1 MVIKALRAAEKVQA
15 RASGG
20 GQKLGN
26 SLKEEAEKTKI
37 LTLLP
42 AQLSIISAQC
52 SVWHHVGS
60 WERCE
65 RVREQHEEHALVLRP
80 PPCRTAGGAVVRR
93 RGQVGALAG
102 GLSLLPPSRQAP
114 RGACALSDLS
124 ESAVLS
130 WGFLSLWSLAEML
143 QSLIKKVWIPMKPY
157 YTQAYQE
164 IWVGTGLMAYIVYK
178 IRSADKRSKALKAS
192 SAAPAHGHH

>member
-60 WERCE
+60 RERCE
-65 RVREQHEEHALVLRP
+65 RVREQHEEHGTDQQCESQSGQDWEIPNEWQLRGQP
-80 PPCRTAGGAVVRR
+80 ESSAGRSQTR
-93 RGQVGALAG
+93 RG
-102 GLSLLPPSRQAP
+102 
-114 RGACALSDLS
+114 
-124 ESAVLS
+124 
-130 WGFLSLWSLAEML
+130 
-143 QSLIKKVWIPMKPY
+143 
-157 YTQAYQE
+157 
-164 IWVGTGLMAYIVYK
+164 
-178 IRSADKRSKALKAS
+178 
-192 SAAPAHGHH
+192 